1 VAEGDRFVI
10 LAAVIARARANA
22 GALWL
27 LAATTIA
34 NVLGFGYQLVMA
46 RLLTAEQYAIL
57 IALFG
62 VLILEAIS
70 SQVIQSATAKLTAQY
85 RAREDEGA
93 LHQFVRRW
101 SLRVAIA
108 MAVLALAIIVLS
120 GPIAQGL
127 ALPAPAVIL
136 LGFGLFFAGAM
147 TFALGLLQGLAR
159 FGWMGSV
166 LIVQAAARLVLGV
179 ALVVFGLGV
188 NGAFAGATA
197 AIAVS
202 VLVAA
207 VPLAPLVSAARR
219 STAVVQLAASETKF
233 FALAAVVLLAYAAL
247 TNVDAVLAPAVLT
260 PAEAGTYA
268 GAVTLGKIV
277 LFAPI
282 AVGFLLLERTARA
295 HAKGEPTERALF
307 LALGLVLATSGVAA
321 LAYVVAPAFFVGLV
335 VGSQYPATVAV
346 APVYGIA
353 ALSNAILNLWISY
366 FVGRGEMRVGLILAL
381 AVVIEIALL
390 VTAATDALS
399 VARIVLGVAL
409 ATQAVATATFLI
421 ERRGQTAAVLTP
433 R

>member
-1 VAEGDRFVI
+1 M
-10 LAAVIARARANA
+10 IARARANA

-27 LAATTIA
+27 LVATTVA

-70 SQVIQSATAKLTAQY
+70 SQVIQSATARLTAQY
-85 RAREDEGA
+85 RARGEEAA

-108 MAVLALAIIVLS
+108 MAVLALAIVALAR
-120 GPIAQGL
+120 PISAGL
-127 ALPAPAVIL
+127 ALPELAVML
-136 LGFGLFFAGAM
+136 LGISLFFAGLM
-147 TFALGLLQGLAR
+147 TFELGLLQGLAR

-166 LIVQAAARLVLGV
+166 LIVQAGARLLLGV
-179 ALVVFGLGV
+179 VLVVLGLGV
-188 NGAFAGATA
+188 NGAFAGASA

-207 VPLAPLVSAARR
+207 VPLAPLLRAARR
-219 STAVVQLAASETKF
+219 ATAIVELAASETRF
-233 FALAAVVLLAYAAL
+233 FAFAAVVLLAYAAL
-247 TNVDAVLAPAVLT
+247 TNVDAVLAPAVLS

-282 AVGFLLLERTARA
+282 AVGFLLLERTASA
-295 HAKGEPTERALF
+295 HARGEPTERPLF
-307 LALGLVLATSGVAA
+307 AALGFVLATSGLAA
-321 LAYVVAPAFFVGLV
+321 LAYVVAPAFFVNLV

-346 APVYGIA
+346 APIYGIA
-353 ALSNAILNLWISY
+353 ALSNALLNLWISY
-366 FVGRGEMRVGLILAL
+366 FVGRGEMRVGFILAL
-381 AVVIEIALL
+381 AVVVEVTLL
-390 VTAATDALS
+390 FTAASDAVS

-409 ATQAVATATFLI
+409 ATQAVAIVTFLV
-421 ERRGQTAAVLTP
+421 ERSGQTRVALTP

>member
-1 VAEGDRFVI
+1 MAEGHRFVI
-10 LAAVIARARANA
+10 LPAVIARARANA

-27 LAATTIA
+27 LAASTVA
-34 NVLGFGYQLVMA
+34 NVLAFGYQLVMA

-62 VLILEAIS
+62 VLILESIS

-85 RAREDEGA
+85 RAQGDEAA

-101 SLRVAIA
+101 SVRVAIA
-108 MAVLALAIIVLS
+108 MAGLALAVILLG
-120 GPIAQGL
+120 GPISRGL
-127 ALPAPAVIL
+127 ALPAVSVTV
-136 LGFGLFFAGAM
+136 LGVGLFFAGVF

-166 LIVQAAARLVLGV
+166 LIVQAGARLILGV
-179 ALVVFGLGV
+179 ALVLLGFGV
-188 NGAFAGATA
+188 NGAFVGAAA

-202 VLVAA
+202 VVVAA
-207 VPLAPLVSAARR
+207 VPLASLFRAARR
-219 STAVVQLAASETKF
+219 ATTIVELGGAETRF
-233 FALAAVVLLAYAAL
+233 FAFAAIVLLAYAAL
-247 TNVDAVLAPAVLT
+247 TNIDAVLAPAILS
-260 PAEAGTYA
+260 PADAGTYA

-282 AVGFLLLERTARA
+282 AVGFILLERTARS
-295 HAKGEPTERALF
+295 HVRGEPTERPLF

-321 LAYVVAPAFFVGLV
+321 LAYVVAPAFFVNLV

-346 APVYGIA
+346 APIYGIA
-353 ALSNAILNLWISY
+353 ALSNALLNLWISY

-381 AVVIEIALL
+381 AVVVEIALL
-390 VTAATDALS
+390 LTAARDALS
-399 VARIVLGVAL
+399 VARIVLVVAL
-409 ATQAVATATFLI
+409 ATQAVAIVTFFV
-421 ERRGQTAAVLTP
+421 ERTGQTRIALTP

>member
-1 VAEGDRFVI
+1 M
-10 LAAVIARARANA
+10 IARVRGNA

-62 VLILEAIS
+62 ILILESIS
-70 SQVIQSATAKLTAQY
+70 SQVIQSATARLAAQY
-85 RAREDEGA
+85 RARDEEGA

-101 SLRVAIA
+101 SVRVAIA
-108 MAVLALAIIVLS
+108 MAGLALIVVALT
-120 GPIAQGL
+120 GPISSGL
-127 ALPAPAVIL
+127 ALPAVAVTF
-136 LGFGLFFAGAM
+136 LGVGLFFAGTL

-166 LIVQAAARLVLGV
+166 LIVQAGSRLLIGV
-179 ALVVFGLGV
+179 ALVLLGFGV
-188 NGAFAGATA
+188 NGAFAGAAA

-207 VPLAPLVSAARR
+207 VPLAPLVRAARR
-219 STAVVQLAASETKF
+219 ATAIVELGSEETRF

-247 TNVDAVLAPAVLT
+247 TNVDAVLAPAVLS
-260 PAEAGTYA
+260 PAESGTYA

-295 HAKGEPTERALF
+295 HARGEPTERPLF
-307 LALGLVLATSGVAA
+307 LALGLVLATSGLAA
-321 LAYVVAPAFFVGLV
+321 LAYVVAPAFFVNLV

-346 APVYGIA
+346 APIYGIA
-353 ALSNAILNLWISY
+353 ALSNALLNQWISY

-381 AVVIEIALL
+381 AVVVEVVLL
-390 VTAATDALS
+390 LTTATDAAS
-399 VARIVLGVAL
+399 VARIVLVVAL
-409 ATQAVATATFLI
+409 ATQASAIATFFI
-421 ERRGQTAAVLTP
+421 QRRGQTEVALTP

>member
-1 VAEGDRFVI
+1 M
-10 LAAVIARARANA
+10 IARARANA

-27 LAATTIA
+27 LAATTVA

-85 RAREDEGA
+85 RARGDEAA

-101 SLRVAIA
+101 SLRIAIA
-108 MAVLALAIIVLS
+108 MAGLALAVVALA
-120 GPIAQGL
+120 GPISGGL
-127 ALPAPAVIL
+127 ALPAVAVTF
-136 LGFGLFFAGAM
+136 LGVSLFFAGTM

-159 FGWMGSV
+159 FGWMGGV
-166 LIVQAAARLVLGV
+166 LIVQAGARLVLGV
-179 ALVVFGLGV
+179 ALVLLGFGV

-207 VPLAPLVSAARR
+207 VPLAPLVRSARR
-219 STAVVQLAASETKF
+219 ATASVELGGSETRF
-233 FALAAVVLLAYAAL
+233 FAFAAVVLLAYAAL
-247 TNVDAVLAPAVLT
+247 TNIDAVLAPAVLS

-295 HAKGEPTERALF
+295 HERGEPTERPLF

-321 LAYVVAPAFFVGLV
+321 LAYVVAPAFFVGLI

-346 APVYGIA
+346 APIYGIA
-353 ALSNAILNLWISY
+353 ALSNALLNLWISY
-366 FVGRGEMRVGLILAL
+366 FVGRGEMRVGLLLAF
-381 AVVIEIALL
+381 AVVVEVGLL
-390 VTAATDALS
+390 VSTATDAIS
-399 VARIVLGVAL
+399 VARIVLLVAL
-409 ATQAVATATFLI
+409 ATQAVAIATFFV
-421 ERRGQTAAVLTP
+421 ERSGQTKVALTP
-433 R
+433 P

>member
-1 VAEGDRFVI
+1 VAERHRFVI

-34 NVLGFGYQLVMA
+34 NVLAFGYQLVMA

-62 VLILEAIS
+62 VLILESIS
-70 SQVIQSATAKLTAQY
+70 SQVIQSATARLAAQY
-85 RAREDEGA
+85 RARDEQGA

-101 SLRVAIA
+101 SVRVAIA
-108 MAVLALAIIVLS
+108 MAGLALAVIALARPIS
-120 GPIAQGL
+120 GGL
-127 ALPAPAVIL
+127 ALPPVSVTL
-136 LGFGLFFAGAM
+136 LGVSLFFAGVV

-166 LIVQAAARLVLGV
+166 LIVQAGSRLVVGV
-179 ALVVFGLGV
+179 ALVLLGFGV
-188 NGAFAGATA
+188 NGAFAGAAA

-202 VLVAA
+202 VAVAA
-207 VPLAPLVSAARR
+207 VPLAPLLRAARR
-219 STAVVQLAASETKF
+219 ATAIVELGASETKF
-233 FALAAVVLLAYAAL
+233 FAFAAIVLLAYAAL
-247 TNVDAVLAPAVLT
+247 TNVDAVLAPSLLS
-260 PAEAGTYA
+260 PADAGTYA

-295 HAKGEPTERALF
+295 HARGEPTERPLF
-307 LALGLVLATSGVAA
+307 LALGLVLATSGLVAV
-321 LAYVVAPAFFVGLV
+321 AYVVAPAFFVNLV
-335 VGSQYPATVAV
+335 VGSQYPATAAV
-346 APVYGIA
+346 APIYGVA
-353 ALSNAILNLWISY
+353 ALSNALLNLWISY

-381 AVVIEIALL
+381 AVVVEIALL
-390 VTAATDALS
+390 LTTATDAAS
-399 VARIVLGVAL
+399 VARIVLSVAL
-409 ATQAVATATFLI
+409 ATQAVAIVTFFV
-421 ERRGQTAAVLTP
+421 ERAGQTRLALTP

>member
-1 VAEGDRFVI
+1 
-10 LAAVIARARANA
+10 VIARARANA

-62 VLILEAIS
+62 VLILESIS
-70 SQVIQSATAKLTAQY
+70 SQVIQSATAKLAAQY
-85 RAREDEGA
+85 RARDEEGA

-101 SLRVAIA
+101 STRVAIA
-108 MAVLALAIIVLS
+108 MALLALLVVALA
-120 GPIAQGL
+120 GPISAAL
-127 ALPAPAVIL
+127 ALPTIAVAIL
-136 LGFGLFFAGAM
+136 GVSLFFAGM
-147 TFALGLLQGLAR
+147 FTFAVGLLQGLAR

-166 LIVQAAARLVLGV
+166 LIVQAGSRLVLGV
-179 ALVVFGLGV
+179 ALVMLGFGV
-188 NGAFAGATA
+188 NGAFAGASA

-207 VPLAPLVSAARR
+207 LPLAPLLRAARR
-219 STAVVQLAASETKF
+219 STAIVELGGEETRF
-233 FALAAVVLLAYAAL
+233 FAFAAVVLLAYAAL
-247 TNVDAVLAPAVLT
+247 TNVDAVLAPALLS

-282 AVGFLLLERTARA
+282 ALGFIVLERTARA
-295 HAKGEPTERALF
+295 HARGEPTERPLF
-307 LALGLVLATSGVAA
+307 IALGLVLATSGLAA
-321 LAYVVAPAFFVGLV
+321 IAYVVAPAFFVNLV

-346 APVYGIA
+346 APIYGIA
-353 ALSNAILNLWISY
+353 ALSNALLNLWISY
-366 FVGRGEMRVGLILAL
+366 FVGRGEMRVGLILAI
-381 AVVIEIALL
+381 AVVAEVAFLL
-390 VTAATDALS
+390 ATATDAVS
-399 VARIVLGVAL
+399 VARIVLIVAL
-409 ATQAVATATFLI
+409 VTQAVAIATFFI
-421 ERRGQTAAVLTP
+421 ERSGQTKAALTP